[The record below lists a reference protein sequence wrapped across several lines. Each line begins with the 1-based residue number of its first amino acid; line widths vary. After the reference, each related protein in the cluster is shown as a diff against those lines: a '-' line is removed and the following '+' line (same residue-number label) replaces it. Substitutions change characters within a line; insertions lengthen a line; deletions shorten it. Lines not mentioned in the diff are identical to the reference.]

1 MLEDERKKGACKV
14 HLHIFELLEI
24 SSFEDSNTFLAT
36 NFKYL
41 TLDI

>member
-14 HLHIFELLEI
+14 YLHIFELLEI
-24 SSFEDSNTFLAT
+24 SSFEDWNTFLAT
-36 NFKYL
+36 NFKFL